1 MLRLETNISERLS
14 LQKTLLLKINLIHGR
29 SIFSIFHMIVKDH
42 TILHLGKLNIQKTFT

>member
-1 MLRLETNISERLS
+1 MGGVFSQFFSIFLNDLS

-42 TILHLGKLNIQKTFT
+42 TIFH